1 MFGDNITSKH
11 YVDDQLYAT
20 WVWEMIYN
28 RNESKLSLFGPYVD
42 NTPDELIAPELRV
55 FMFLDTMIQT
65 EVDSQLFEETSST
78 LVLDCVVDHVNRY
91 RNSDLQQVQIE
102 DIYRDMVFEL
112 YGYLEGC

>member
-1 MFGDNITSKH
+1 MFGDHITSKH

-28 RNESKLSLFGPYVD
+28 RNESKLSLFGPYID

-65 EVDSQLFEETSST
+65 EVDSRLFEETSST
-78 LVLDCVVDHVNRY
+78 LVLDCIAKHVY
-91 RNSDLQQVQIE
+91 K
-102 DIYRDMVFEL
+102 YRDSDFQQTQIKDLYKDMVEEL
-112 YGYLEGC
+112 YEYLEGC

>member
-1 MFGDNITSKH
+1 MFGDHITSKH

-28 RNESKLSLFGPYVD
+28 RNESKLSLFGPYID

-78 LVLDCVVDHVNRY
+78 LVLECITMYVNKY
-91 RNSDLQQVQIE
+91 RNSDLQQIRIE
-102 DIYRDMVFEL
+102 DIYKDMVSEL
-112 YGYLEGC
+112 YEYLEGC